1 MSSSD
6 TRLTGQVKWFN
17 NKTGYGFITVASGEH
32 TGKDIFTHYSAL
44 RVNDN
49 LSQYKYL
56 VQGEYVELALVKPDS
71 GPHEFL
77 ASDVSGILGGRLMC
91 EVRYLNQSTEKK
103 TRRTK
108 QPKKMSATV
117 ETAAPTTE

>member
-32 TGKDIFTHYSAL
+32 MGKDIFTHYSAL
-44 RVNDN
+44 RVNDS
-49 LSQYKYL
+49 LTQYKYL

-91 EVRYLNQSTEKK
+91 EIRYLNQSTEKK
-103 TRRTK
+103 NRRSK
-108 QPKKMSATV
+108 QPKKKSATEEV
-117 ETAAPTTE
+117 PASTTE